1 MSESGAVTTAA
12 TVSDE
17 LVRDART
24 RARAA
29 HLDARARVAFFLSGG
44 SVIAGCV
51 LAAVLLST
59 HLGSAWWRPLFFCAL
74 YAVASRVEFEIGS
87 GVAVASEVVLVP
99 MLFALPLGLVPSVVA
114 AGLVVAMFA
123 RRPGE
128 LRDPTRA
135 LPSIASAAHSFG
147 PVIVLAVAN
156 GLPLRWSAWPVYVA
170 ALAAQFAFDAAAA
183 AIGNLGRVRLRE
195 LAGFLRYAWSVDT
208 ALAPVG
214 LALAFAAQQRTY
226 VLVIVL
232 PLLVLLHAFA
242 KERRLRLDNAIELG
256 DAYRGTALLLGD
268 VIDADDAYTGS
279 HSRHVVGLV
288 SSVSDRLE
296 LGLEDRRNAELA
308 ALLHDVGK
316 IKVPD
321 EILNKPGPLT
331 DAERAV
337 MEMHAI
343 EGERLLDKVG
353 GLLAQVGRIVRSCHE
368 RWDGRGYPDRL
379 AGERIP
385 LVSRIIAACDAYSA
399 MTTDRPYRAA
409 LSHSEAWS
417 ELERGAGSQFDP
429 RVVAALGDVLSAGG

>member
-316 IKVPD
+316 IKIPD

>member
-1 MSESGAVTTAA
+1 
-12 TVSDE
+12 VSDE
-17 LVRDART
+17 LVREART

-29 HLDARARVAFFLSGG
+29 HLDGRARLAFFLSGG

-51 LAAVLLST
+51 LAAVLLPT
-59 HLGSAWWRPLFFCAL
+59 HLGSSWWQPLFFCAL

-99 MLFALPLGLVPSVVA
+99 MLFALPLGLVPAVVA
-114 AGLVVAMFA
+114 AGLVFAMFA

-156 GLPLRWSAWPVYVA
+156 GLPLRWSAWPVYA
-170 ALAAQFAFDAAAA
+170 GALAAQFVFDAAAA

-214 LALAFAAQQRTY
+214 LALAFAAERRTY

-316 IKVPD
+316 IKIPD

-331 DAERAV
+331 DEERVV
-337 MEMHAI
+337 MEMHAV
-343 EGERLLDKVG
+343 EGEKLLDKVG

-409 LSHSEAWS
+409 LSHGEAWN
-417 ELERGAGSQFDP
+417 ELERCAGSQFDP

>member
-1 MSESGAVTTAA
+1 
-12 TVSDE
+12 
-17 LVRDART
+17 
-24 RARAA
+24 
-29 HLDARARVAFFLSGG
+29 
-44 SVIAGCV
+44 
-51 LAAVLLST
+51 
-59 HLGSAWWRPLFFCAL
+59 
-74 YAVASRVEFEIGS
+74 
-87 GVAVASEVVLVP
+87 
-99 MLFALPLGLVPSVVA
+99 
-114 AGLVVAMFA
+114 
-123 RRPGE
+123 
-128 LRDPTRA
+128 
-135 LPSIASAAHSFG
+135 
-147 PVIVLAVAN
+147 
-156 GLPLRWSAWPVYVA
+156 VYVG
-170 ALAAQFAFDAAAA
+170 ALAAQFAFDAVAA
-183 AIGNLGRVRLRE
+183 AIGNLGRVRPRE

-214 LALAFAAQQRTY
+214 LALAFAAVQRTY

-296 LGLEDRRNAELA
+296 LGLDDRRNAELA

-316 IKVPD
+316 IKIPD

-331 DAERAV
+331 AEERAV
-337 MEMHAI
+337 MEMHAV
-343 EGERLLDKVG
+343 EGEKLLDKVG

-385 LVSRIIAACDAYSA
+385 LVSRIISACDAYSA

-409 LSHSEAWS
+409 LSHGEAWS
-417 ELERGAGSQFDP
+417 ELERCAGSQFDP